1 MKTFVIFAILLAS
14 SLTISESYAYLE
26 TAIDVCETLYN
37 RPNAPSPSYDPEKYQ
52 ECVEQAESD
61 QWGIDNR
68 LWIFSGF
75 ILAIIVIV
83 FVISAVKSSSH
94 VRTTQEQPSPGGTS
108 DKTSSKTSGE
118 LSKCS
123 RCAEQ
128 GFTKCLCKICWICGR
143 KYATIDTLMNHFS
156 RWHPSRNIFGI

>member
-37 RPNAPSPSYDPEKYQ
+37 RPNVPSPSYDPEKYQ
-52 ECVEQAESD
+52 ECVEQAERD

-68 LWIFSGF
+68 LWIFGGF

-83 FVISAVKSSSH
+83 FVISAVKPNSH
-94 VRTTQEQPSPGGTS
+94 MRITQEQPSSDRFYENKPKETGRDEYKGDKKFQTR

-123 RCAEQ
+123 RWFYC
-128 GFTKCLCKICWICGR
+128 
-143 KYATIDTLMNHFS
+143 
-156 RWHPSRNIFGI
+156 RNYKHYYDNR

>member
-37 RPNAPSPSYDPEKYQ
+37 RPNVPSPSYDPEKYQ
-52 ECVEQAESD
+52 ECVEQAERD

-68 LWIFSGF
+68 LWIFGGF

-83 FVISAVKSSSH
+83 FGISAVKPNSH
-94 VRTTQEQPSPGGTS
+94 MRITQEQPSR
-108 DKTSSKTSGE
+108 DKTSSVTSGE
-118 LSKCS
+118 LRKCS
-123 RCAEQ
+123 RCSKE
-128 GFTKCLCKICWICGR
+128 GLMKCQCKICWKCGR
-143 KYATIDTLMNHFS
+143 KYANIDTYMNHF
-156 RWHPSRNIFGI
+156 RHWHPSRNIFGI